1 MLLRDFSASVSVAL
15 RDQDTGLRCIRQV
28 LCHHVTSA
36 AVKGL
41 SEEVMF
47 NRIDE

>member
-1 MLLRDFSASVSVAL
+1 MLLRDFSAVSVAL
-15 RDQDTGLRCIRQV
+15 RDQDTGLRCISQV

-36 AVKGL
+36 AVKDP

-47 NRIDE
+47 NRINE